1 MRGGRAGAWRRTVV
15 TALVL
20 AAVAALPAPA
30 AVAAPARVWLQRTDP
45 LSTDPLRLQVAV
57 VDENGFATPFAG
69 RVTVSVGRT
78 SATVQVAGPTGQ
90 EEVEV
95 PTTALAGGPATAT
108 AVVRAGGRTL
118 RAAVVGIADVPPTV
132 ELRGFG
138 CGVVTPKR
146 TRVAWQVVR
155 LNGRPISYPAWTPAA
170 DTFPAYVRT
179 VRPAVVTDSLDRPLR
194 TRGSV
199 VIARGAKRVATIALP
214 AALRRLLFSVPW
226 RGTVAGRFT
235 PGAYTAT
242 VVLVDALGRS
252 STATQQLLVARSDAG
267 LCA

>member
-1 MRGGRAGAWRRTVV
+1 MRGGRAGVRQRAVV

-20 AAVAALPAPA
+20 AAVAALPAPVA
-30 AVAAPARVWLQRTDP
+30 EAAPAGVWLQRTDP
-45 LSTDPLRLQVAV
+45 LSTDPIRLQVAA
-57 VDENGFATPFAG
+57 VDADGFATPFTG

-78 SATVQVAGPTGQ
+78 STTVPVNGATGQ
-90 EEVEV
+90 EEIEV
-95 PTTALAGGPATAT
+95 PTTALAGGSATAT
-108 AVVRAGGRTL
+108 AVLRAGGRTL

-155 LNGRPISYPAWTPAA
+155 LNGRPISYPAWTPAS
-170 DTFPAYVRT
+170 DTFPAYVRS
-179 VRPAVVTDSLDRPLR
+179 VRPSVITDSLDQPLR
-194 TRGSV
+194 TRGAV
-199 VIARGAKRVATIALP
+199 VIRRGAKRVATIALP
-214 AALRRLLFSVPW
+214 SAQRRLLFSAPW
-226 RGTVAGRFT
+226 RGTVAGRFA

-242 VVLVDALGRS
+242 VTLVDALGRT

-267 LCA
+267 RCA